1 MSDYSMIGSFSEGGA
16 SALNGDIITKLREAE
31 EKAVIAPLD
40 KSLETWDTELEKIG
54 EIEVK
59 VNELLASA
67 KLFDLFST
75 SNNAFEQITATTS
88 GTSAVFDAV
97 DIGGLNEGSFSVDV
111 QQLAKK
117 DVHQTDLTF
126 TDKTA
131 SAADLGNVDDIL
143 KITVGSTYDAA
154 KTVSVNTN
162 QSFEDMVAE
171 INLIDGVSASIE
183 EVADEEY
190 RIVIRSTK
198 EGTENNIF
206 LGEDQTNATG
216 TDTTVEE
223 SAVGFSDML
232 KSQNLLAVADGVSYN
247 VSENSITIDGN
258 LRITATSEGVSNIT
272 IQRDDSYILPALE
285 ELALQYNELLEM
297 VEDEIYSEESNI
309 EDPSS
314 LRSIMDGIKNIL
326 FDTQGD
332 DEKSLFNYGFSFDL
346 NGKLTIDA
354 EILGEALTNNFD
366 DVEALFIGVAEDK
379 GIGTQLT
386 EYINDLSAYNGL
398 LTMYGDNMTERKTT
412 LEEEKEKSVETL
424 DAKYGL
430 MASQFIEYGAIIAQM
445 EASFSG
451 LKQMMAEAASGN

>member
-16 SALNGDIITKLREAE
+16 SALNGDIITNLREAE
-31 EKAVIAPLD
+31 EKAVIAPID
-40 KSLETWDTELEKIG
+40 KSLETWDTELEKFG

-59 VNELLASA
+59 INELLSSA
-67 KLFDLFST
+67 KLFDLFNSGT
-75 SNNAFEQITATTS
+75 NAFEQVIASTS
-88 GTSAVFDAV
+88 GTSASFDAV
-97 DIGGLNEGSFSVDV
+97 DVGGLKEGSFSVDIS
-111 QQLAKK
+111 QLAQK
-117 DVHQTDLTF
+117 DVHQTNLTF
-126 TDKTA
+126 TDKTS
-131 SAADLGNVDDIL
+131 SAADLGDANDIL
-143 KITVGSTYDAA
+143 KITIGSTYDSAN
-154 KTVSVNTN
+154 TVEIDTN

-171 INLIDGVSASIE
+171 INLMVGVSASIE
-183 EVADEEY
+183 EIADAEY

-206 LGEDQTNATG
+206 LGEDQSNATG
-216 TDTTVEE
+216 TDTTAEE

-232 KSQNLLAVADGVSYN
+232 KSQNLLAVADGVSYD

-272 IQRDDSYILPALE
+272 IQRDDSFILPALE

-297 VEDEIYSEESNI
+297 IDEEIYSEESSI

-314 LRSIMDGIKNIL
+314 LRSMMDGIKNIL
-326 FDTQGD
+326 FSTHGD
-332 DEKSLFNYGFSFDL
+332 DENSLFNYGFSFDL
-346 NGKLTIDA
+346 NGQLTIDA
-354 EILGEALTNNFD
+354 AVLGEALTNNFD
-366 DVEALFIGVAEDK
+366 DVEALFIGSAEDK

-386 EYINDLSAYNGL
+386 EYMNDLSAYNGL

-412 LEEEKEKSVETL
+412 LEEEKEKSIETL

-430 MASQFIEYGAIIAQM
+430 MATQFIEYGAIIAQM

-451 LKQMMAEAASGN
+451 LKQMMEDASSS

>member
-16 SALNGDIITKLREAE
+16 SALNGDIITNLREAE
-31 EKAVIAPLD
+31 EKAVISPLD

-59 VNELLASA
+59 VNELLSSA
-67 KLFDLFST
+67 KLFDLFSS
-75 SNNAFEQITATTS
+75 SNNAFEQITATTT

-97 DIGGLNEGSFSVDV
+97 DIGGLNEGSFSVDI

-131 SAADLGNVDDIL
+131 SAAALGNASDIL
-143 KITVGSTYDAA
+143 KITVGSTYDSAN
-154 KTVSVNTN
+154 TVEVNTN

-171 INLIDGVSASIE
+171 INLMVGVSASIE
-183 EVADEEY
+183 EIADAEY

-198 EGTENNIF
+198 EGIENNIF
-206 LGEDQTNATG
+206 LGEDQSNATG
-216 TDTTVEE
+216 VDTTAEE
-223 SAVGFSDML
+223 NVVGFSDML
-232 KSQNLLAVADGVSYN
+232 KSQNLLAVADGVSYD

-272 IQRDDSYILPALE
+272 IQRDDSFILPALE

-297 VEDEIYSEESNI
+297 IDEEIYSEESSI

-314 LRSIMDGIKNIL
+314 LRSMMDGIKNIL
-326 FDTQGD
+326 FSTHGD
-332 DEKSLFNYGFSFDL
+332 DENSLFNYGFSFDL
-346 NGKLTIDA
+346 NGQLTIDA
-354 EILGEALTNNFD
+354 AVLGEALTNNFD
-366 DVEALFIGVAEDK
+366 DVEALFIGSAEDK

-386 EYINDLSAYNGL
+386 EYMNDLSAYNGL

-412 LEEEKEKSVETL
+412 LEEEKEKSIETL

-430 MASQFIEYGAIIAQM
+430 MATQFIEYGAIIAQM

-451 LKQMMAEAASGN
+451 LKQMMEDASSS

>member
-16 SALNGDIITKLREAE
+16 SALNGDIITNLREAE
-31 EKAVIAPLD
+31 EKAVISPLD

-59 VNELLASA
+59 VNELLSSA
-67 KLFDLFST
+67 KLFDLFSS

-88 GTSAVFDAV
+88 GSSAVFDALDV
-97 DIGGLNEGSFSVDV
+97 GGLNEGSFSVDI

-117 DVHQTDLTF
+117 DVHQTALTF

-131 SAADLGNVDDIL
+131 SAAALGNASDIL
-143 KITVGSTYDAA
+143 KITVGSIYDSAN
-154 KTVSVNTN
+154 TVEVNTN

-171 INLIDGVSASIE
+171 INLMEGVSASIE
-183 EVADEEY
+183 EIADAEY

-206 LGEDQTNATG
+206 LGEDQSNATG
-216 TDTTVEE
+216 TDTTAEE

-232 KSQNLLAVADGVSYN
+232 KSQNLLAVADGVSYD

-272 IQRDDSYILPALE
+272 IQRDDSFILPALE

-297 VEDEIYSEESNI
+297 IEEEIYSEESSI

-314 LRSIMDGIKNIL
+314 LRSMMDGIKNIL
-326 FDTQGD
+326 FSTHGD
-332 DEKSLFNYGFSFDL
+332 DENSLFNYGFSFDL

-354 EILGEALTNNFD
+354 TVLGEALTNNFD
-366 DVEALFIGVAEDK
+366 DVKGLFIGSAEDK

-386 EYINDLSAYNGL
+386 EYMNDLSAYNGL

-412 LEEEKEKSVETL
+412 LEEEKEKSIETL

-430 MASQFIEYGAIIAQM
+430 MATQFIEYGAIIAQM

-451 LKQMMAEAASGN
+451 LKQMMADASSD

>member
-16 SALNGDIITKLREAE
+16 SALNGDIITNLREAE
-31 EKAVIAPLD
+31 EKAVISPLD

-59 VNELLASA
+59 VNELLSSA
-67 KLFDLFST
+67 KLFDLFSS

-88 GTSAVFDAV
+88 GSSAVFDALDV
-97 DIGGLNEGSFSVDV
+97 GGLNEGSFSVDI

-117 DVHQTDLTF
+117 DVHQTALTF

-131 SAADLGNVDDIL
+131 SAAALGNASDIL
-143 KITVGSTYDAA
+143 KITVGSTYDSAN
-154 KTVSVNTN
+154 TVEIDTN

-171 INLIDGVSASIE
+171 INLMVGVSASIE
-183 EVADEEY
+183 EIADAEY

-206 LGEDQTNATG
+206 LGEDQSNATG
-216 TDTTVEE
+216 TDTTAEE

-232 KSQNLLAVADGVSYN
+232 KSQNLLAVADGVSYD

-272 IQRDDSYILPALE
+272 IQRDDSFILPALE

-297 VEDEIYSEESNI
+297 IEEEIYSEESSI

-314 LRSIMDGIKNIL
+314 LRSMMDGIKNIL
-326 FDTQGD
+326 FSTHGD
-332 DEKSLFNYGFSFDL
+332 DENSLFNYGFSFDL

-354 EILGEALTNNFD
+354 TVLGEALTNNFD
-366 DVEALFIGVAEDK
+366 DVKGLFIGSAEDK

-386 EYINDLSAYNGL
+386 EYMNDLSAYNGL

-412 LEEEKEKSVETL
+412 LEEEKEKSIETL

-430 MASQFIEYGAIIAQM
+430 MATQFIEYGAIIAQM

-451 LKQMMAEAASGN
+451 LKQMMADASSD